1 MASKPPRRP
10 QKAGNRPQGPGKG
23 QPTRPPRPRQAPPV
37 EPEDLEEVS
46 GYEGEP
52 PRRSRQDA
60 TAGRAQRTSAS
71 TNVELDSGTIQ
82 KGIAEMIGTFLLV
95 IAGTGAVLSGWD
107 YALGFG
113 FGLIFIVYAIGH
125 ISGAHVNPAVT
136 LGLAIT
142 GQFPFAQLP
151 VYWAGQI
158 IGAILAS
165 AFARLIWGLN
175 DLNLGA
181 TQVADGFDAWQG
193 FLLELV
199 MTAVLVFVIRGVA
212 TDKRSPAAAVG
223 LAIGGALL
231 VIELVS
237 GPVTGGSVNPARSLG
252 PAIMSGTFGDLWI
265 YLIAPFIGGAAGA
278 VLYDVINNEPHEV
291 VPERAPYESY
301 R

>member
-1 MASKPPRRP
+1 MA
-10 QKAGNRPQGPGKG
+10 
-23 QPTRPPRPRQAPPV
+23 APASV
-37 EPEDLEEVS
+37 DLE
-46 GYEGEP
+46 
-52 PRRSRQDA
+52 A
-60 TAGRAQRTSAS
+60 
-71 TNVELDSGTIQ
+71 GTIQ
-82 KGIAEMIGTFLLV
+82 KGIAEMIGTFMLV
-95 IAGTGAVLSGWD
+95 LAGTGAALSGWD

-142 GQFPFAQLP
+142 GHFPFAQVP
-151 VYWAGQI
+151 VYWAAQI

-165 AFARLIWGLN
+165 GLARLVWGVN
-175 DLNLGA
+175 ELNLGA
-181 TQVADGFDAWQG
+181 TQVAQGFDTWKG
-193 FLLELV
+193 FLLEMV

-212 TDKRSPAAAVG
+212 TDKRSPAAAAG

-252 PAIMSGTFGDLWI
+252 PAIMSTTFGDLWI
-265 YLIAPFIGGAAGA
+265 YLAAPLIGGVAGSF
-278 VLYDVINNEPHEV
+278 LYSLINNEAQDV
-291 VPERAPYESY
+291 IPEREPYEAY

>member
-1 MASKPPRRP
+1 VPAR
-10 QKAGNRPQGPGKG
+10 A
-23 QPTRPPRPRQAPPV
+23 
-37 EPEDLEEVS
+37 DL
-46 GYEGEP
+46 
-52 PRRSRQDA
+52 DA
-60 TAGRAQRTSAS
+60 
-71 TNVELDSGTIQ
+71 GTIQ

-136 LGLAIT
+136 LGLAMT
-142 GQFPFAQLP
+142 GHFPFSQLP
-151 VYWAGQI
+151 VYWVAQV
-158 IGAILAS
+158 IGAVLAS
-165 AFARLIWGLN
+165 AFARMIWGLN
-175 DLNLGA
+175 DFNLGA
-181 TQVADGFDAWQG
+181 TQVADGFDTWKG

-212 TDKRSPAAAVG
+212 TDKRSPAAAAG

-252 PAIMSGTFGDLWI
+252 PALMSTTFGDLWI
-265 YLIAPFIGGAAGA
+265 YLIAPLVGGVVGSI
-278 VLYDVINNEPHEV
+278 LYSVVNNESQDV
-291 VPERAPYESY
+291 APERQPYESY

>member
-1 MASKPPRRP
+1 VSQPRGRQGRP
-10 QKAGNRPQGPGKG
+10 SIAAGYTDEQSV
-23 QPTRPPRPRQAPPV
+23 Q
-37 EPEDLEEVS
+37 
-46 GYEGEP
+46 EGESA
-52 PRRSRQDA
+52 RRSRQAAPVRRNGRQALSRPSVPGGIDLDA
-60 TAGRAQRTSAS
+60 S
-71 TNVELDSGTIQ
+71 TIQ

-142 GQFPFAQLP
+142 GNFPFAQLP
-151 VYWAGQI
+151 VYWGAQI

-165 AFARLIWGLN
+165 AFARMIWGLTEF
-175 DLNLGA
+175 NLGA
-181 TQVADGFDAWQG
+181 TQVAEGFDAWQG
-193 FLLELV
+193 FVLELT

-212 TDKRSPAAAVG
+212 TDKRSPAAAAG

-237 GPVTGGSVNPARSLG
+237 GPVTGGSVNPARSIG
-252 PAIMSGTFGDLWI
+252 PALMSTTFNDLWI
-265 YLIAPFIGGAAGA
+265 YLTAPLIGGTVGSI
-278 VLYDVINNEPHEV
+278 LYSVVNNESQDV
-291 VPERAPYESY
+291 APDRDAYESY